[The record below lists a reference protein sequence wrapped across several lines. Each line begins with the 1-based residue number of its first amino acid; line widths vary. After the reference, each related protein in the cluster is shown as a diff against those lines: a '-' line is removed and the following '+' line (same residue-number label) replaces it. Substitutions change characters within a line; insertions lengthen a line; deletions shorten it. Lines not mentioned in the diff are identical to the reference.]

1 MKILRLIYVS
11 ISVLI
16 LCISSAGASERKII
30 RIGSGSLLDG
40 YYSIG
45 LKLCRFISHANDGI
59 KCEVVPTTG
68 SLENLWLLQREKI
81 DFAFT
86 LSNLAIE
93 SYNGTGYF
101 ATTEPFKDMYQL
113 LRLHDEYFTV
123 LVKDDDKILVFG
135 DLDGKKISNGPPQSD
150 SSVAYDALA
159 PYYDFKKPPEDIEI
173 FHENYAKEFCNGK
186 IDAIMLMTGHPDMLV
201 NMITHT
207 CESDFVTIDSDKID
221 LLVKNS
227 PGFRK
232 VVIEAGGYPGI
243 TEDQETV
250 AVSAIFVAGKS
261 ADKKVVENFLT
272 HLNSKL
278 TRFKSSDPVL
288 YDIEDADFTSGFV
301 IPGFK
306 SDTQK

>member
-1 MKILRLIYVS
+1 MKIWKLICTSVS
-11 ISVLI
+11 ILI
-16 LCISSAGASERKII
+16 LCVSSAGAVEKKII
-30 RIGSGSLLDG
+30 KIGSGSLLEG
-40 YYSIG
+40 YYNIG
-45 LKLCRFISHANDGI
+45 LNLCRFISRANDGI

-68 SLENLWLLQREKI
+68 SLENIWLLQREKI

-86 LSNLAIE
+86 LSNLAVE

-101 ATTEPFKDMYQL
+101 AATEPFKDMYQL

-135 DLDGKKISNGPPQSD
+135 DLDGKRISNGPPKSD

-159 PYYDFKKPPEDIEI
+159 AYYDFKKPPEDIEI
-173 FHENYAKEFCNGK
+173 SHEDYAKEFCAGK

-201 NMITHT
+201 NMVTHV
-207 CESDFVTIDSDKID
+207 CENDFVTIESDKID

-227 PGFRK
+227 PQFKK
-232 VVIEAGGYPGI
+232 VVLESGGYPGI

-250 AVSAIFVAGKS
+250 AISAIFVAGKS
-261 ADKKVVENFLT
+261 VDKKIVENFLA
-272 HLNSKL
+272 HLDSRL
-278 TRFKSSDPVL
+278 SRFKSSDPVL
-288 YDIEDADFTSGFV
+288 YDIEDSEFTTGFV